1 MCEITELDLGVFPK
15 EVSDVIRDGLKHGV
29 SDDQMVKGMISIG
42 NLMGKFVK
50 PDTPE
55 EALMK
60 EMWDVADNDEKT
72 TMAKVVLKVG
82 KRRVH

>member
-1 MCEITELDLGVFPK
+1 MVTDVDLGTFPK
-15 EVSDVIRDGLKHGV
+15 EVSEVIRDGIKHGV
-29 SDDQMVKGMISIG
+29 SDEQMIKGMISIG
-42 NLMGKFVK
+42 NLMGRFVK

-60 EMWDVADNDEKT
+60 EMWEVADESEKET
-72 TMAKVVLKVG
+72 IAKLVLKVG

>member
-1 MCEITELDLGVFPK
+1 MGTDVDLGAFPQ
-15 EVSDVIRDGLKHGV
+15 EVSEVIRDGLKHGV
-29 SDDQMVKGMISIG
+29 SDEQMVKGMISIG
-42 NLMGKFVK
+42 NLMGKFVR

-60 EMWDVADNDEKT
+60 EIWDVADESEKET
-72 TMAKVVLKVG
+72 LAKLVLKVG

>member
-1 MCEITELDLGVFPK
+1 MVTSTNLDAFPA
-15 EVSDVIRDGLKHGV
+15 EVSEVIRDGIKHGV
-29 SDDQMVKGMISIG
+29 SDEQMIKGMISIG

-60 EMWDVADNDEKT
+60 EIWEVADEAEKET
-72 TMAKVVLKVG
+72 IAKLVLKVG
-82 KRRVH
+82 KNRVH

>member
-1 MCEITELDLGVFPK
+1 MGADVTLGGFPS
-15 EVSDVIRDGLKHGV
+15 EVREVIQDGLRHGV
-29 SDDQMVKGMISIG
+29 SDEQMIKGMISIG
-42 NLMGKFVK
+42 NLMGRFVK

-60 EMWDVADNDEKT
+60 EMWEIADESEKET
-72 TMAKVVLKVG
+72 IAKLVLKVG

>member
-1 MCEITELDLGVFPK
+1 MATDVNLEAFPR
-15 EVSDVIRDGLKHGV
+15 EVSEVIRDGIKHGV
-29 SDDQMVKGMISIG
+29 SDEQMVKGMVSIG

-60 EMWDVADNDEKT
+60 EIWEAADDTEKET
-72 TMAKVVLKVG
+72 LAKLVLKVG

>member
-1 MCEITELDLGVFPK
+1 VVTDVNLATFPK
-15 EVSDVIRDGLKHGV
+15 EVSEVIRDGIKHGV
-29 SDDQMVKGMISIG
+29 SDEQMIQGMVSIG
-42 NLMGKFVK
+42 NLMGRFVQ

-60 EMWDVADNDEKT
+60 EMWEVADESEKDT
-72 TMAKVVLKVG
+72 IAKLILKVG

>member
-1 MCEITELDLGVFPK
+1 MATGANLEAFPS
-15 EVSDVIRDGLKHGV
+15 EVSEVIRDGIKHGV
-29 SDDQMVKGMISIG
+29 SDEQMVKGMISIG

-50 PDTPE
+50 PDSPE

-60 EMWDVADNDEKT
+60 EIWEAADNTEKET
-72 TMAKVVLKVG
+72 LAKLVLKVG